1 MTKITI
7 DHFNNLQN
15 MKTTKKYAWVLS
27 LLTAALTLTT
37 ACNGDEEFF
46 PEKHENLTTD
56 TARVVHTAKMRLL
69 GDRAAFTGD
78 DASNSREA
86 RATSSSWKE
95 GDKLYLQFTVGSE
108 RVDGTATYKASTDEW
123 DVQYYGSVT
132 AGEEATCE
140 AYFFEG
146 AASSTLT
153 KVTLTPNTAI
163 YADKAATYLLQ
174 DGTITVTAHLA
185 PLTGRL
191 RFKGESNSTFTT
203 YGFESYTEYDITTNT
218 LSKDSAQVSSTI
230 ASDGYT
236 PYIYGVFANESN
248 KTIYVRGKSTENVLL
263 FSRTLPATA
272 LSQGKSGW
280 LNLPTY
286 TSRSG
291 WKMDITGNIFTVKGI
306 TFSMILVKGGT
317 FTMGATAEQTG
328 AESDESPA
336 HQVTLSDYYIAETEV
351 TQGLWKA
358 VTGYSP
364 TSGGSSWSSSY
375 GIGDNYPAYYI
386 SYEDVQS
393 FITKLNAQTG
403 VTFRMPTEAEWE
415 YAARGGKKSKGYL
428 YSGSNT
434 IGNVAWYTDN
444 SGSKTHPVATKA
456 ANELGLYDMS
466 GNVWEW
472 CSDWYSS
479 SYYSSSPQ
487 NNPTGPSSGSNRVFR
502 GGSWYYYA
510 SSCRVAARYNGS
522 PSRRNSYYLGMR
534 LASSSF

>member
-1 MTKITI
+1 M
-7 DHFNNLQN
+7 
-15 MKTTKKYAWVLS
+15 KYAWALS

-37 ACNGDEEFF
+37 ACNGDEELF

-108 RVDGTATYKASTDEW
+108 HVDGIATYKASTDEW

-174 DGTITVTAHLA
+174 EGTITVTAHLA

-203 YGFESYTEYDITTNT
+203 YGFQTYTEYDITTNT
-218 LSKDSAQVSSTI
+218 LSKDSVQVSSTI

-236 PYIYGVFANESN
+236 PYIYGVFADESN
-248 KTIYVRGKSTENVLL
+248 KTIYVDSKNTEYLL
-263 FSRTLPATA
+263 RFSRTLPATA
-272 LSQGKSGW
+272 LSQGHSGW

-291 WKMDITGNIFTVKGI
+291 WKMDLTERDRIFTVNGVSFK
-306 TFSMILVKGGT
+306 MILVDGGT

-336 HQVTLSDYYIAETEV
+336 HPVTLSDYYIAETEV

-364 TSGGSSWSSSY
+364 TSGGSSWTSSY

-386 SYEDVQS
+386 SYEDVQR
-393 FITKLNAQTG
+393 FITQLNAQTG

-415 YAARGGKKSKGYL
+415 YAARGGNQSKGYL

-434 IGNVAWYTDN
+434 IGNVAWYNGN

-472 CSDWYSS
+472 CSDWYSD

-487 NNPTGPSSGSNRVFR
+487 NNPQGPSSGSYYVVR
-502 GGSWYYYA
+502 GGGWSLNATY
-510 SSCRVAARYNGS
+510 CRVADRLLDT
-522 PSRRNSYYLGMR
+522 PSYRFYDVGVR

>member
-1 MTKITI
+1 
-7 DHFNNLQN
+7 
-15 MKTTKKYAWVLS
+15 MKTAKYAWALS

-78 DASNSREA
+78 DASNSHEA

-108 RVDGTATYKASTDEW
+108 RVDGIATYKASTNEW
-123 DVQYYGSVT
+123 DVEYYGSVT

-174 DGTITVTAHLA
+174 EGTITVTAHLA

-203 YGFESYTEYDITTNT
+203 YGFQTYTEYDITTNT
-218 LSKDSAQVSSTI
+218 LSKDSAQVFSTI

-236 PYIYGVFANESN
+236 PYIYGVFADESN
-248 KTIYVRGKSTENVLL
+248 KTIYVKGISTEGSLL

-291 WKMDITGNIFTVKGI
+291 WKMDFTGNPFTVKGI

-328 AESDESPA
+328 AECDESPA
-336 HQVTLSDYYIAETEV
+336 HTVTLSDYYIAETEV

-364 TSGGSSWSSSY
+364 TLGGSSWDPTY
-375 GIGDNYPAYYI
+375 GIGDNYPAYFI
-386 SYEDVQS
+386 SYEDVQR
-393 FITKLNAQTG
+393 FITQLNALTG

-415 YAARGGKKSKGYL
+415 YAARGGNQSKGYR

-434 IGNVAWYTDN
+434 IGNVAWYYDT
-444 SGSKTHPVATKA
+444 SGGTTHPVGTKA

-466 GNVWEW
+466 GNVQEW
-472 CSDWYSS
+472 CSDWYSE

-487 NNPTGPSSGSNRVFR
+487 NNPKGPSSGSYRIFR
-502 GGSWYYYA
+502 GGSWLDDA
-510 SSCRVAARYNGS
+510 LNCRVARRIDDAPSSRYTN
-522 PSRRNSYYLGMR
+522 LGVR

>member
-1 MTKITI
+1 
-7 DHFNNLQN
+7 
-15 MKTTKKYAWVLS
+15 MKTAKYAWALS

-37 ACNGDEEFF
+37 ACNGDEELF
-46 PEKHENLTTD
+46 PEKPESLTTD

-69 GDRAAFTGD
+69 GDRAAFTGY

-123 DVQYYGSVT
+123 DVEYYGSVT
-132 AGEEATCE
+132 AGKEATCE

-146 AASSTLT
+146 AASATAT

-174 DGTITVTAHLA
+174 DGTITMTAHLA

-203 YGFESYTEYDITTNT
+203 YGFESYTEYNITTNT
-218 LSKDSAQVSSTI
+218 FSKDSALVSSTI

-236 PYIYGVFANESN
+236 PYIYGVFADETN
-248 KTIYVRGKSTENVLL
+248 KTIYVDSKNTEYWLH
-263 FSRTLPATA
+263 FSRILPATA
-272 LSQGKSGW
+272 LSQGYSGW

-291 WKMDITGNIFTVKGI
+291 WKMDLTERDRTFTVNGVSFK
-306 TFSMILVKGGT
+306 MILVDGGT
-317 FTMGATAEQTG
+317 FTMGSTAEQTG
-328 AESDESPA
+328 AESDEKPA

-364 TSGGSSWSSSY
+364 TSGGPSWSSSY
-375 GIGDNYPAYYI
+375 GIGDNYPAYHI

-393 FITKLNAQTG
+393 FITQLNALTG

-415 YAARGGKKSKGYL
+415 NAARGGNQSKGYL

-434 IGNVAWYTDN
+434 IDNVAWYNGT
-444 SGSKTHPVATKA
+444 SGYKTHPVATKA

-472 CSDWYSS
+472 CSDWYSD
-479 SYYSSSPQ
+479 SYYSSSSQ
-487 NNPTGPSSGSNRVFR
+487 NNPQGPSSGFHRVYR
-502 GGSWYYYA
+502 GGSWINFA
-510 SSCRVAARYNGS
+510 TECRVANRKGNTS
-522 PSRRNSYYLGMR
+522 SVRESFLGVR

>member
-1 MTKITI
+1 M
-7 DHFNNLQN
+7 
-15 MKTTKKYAWVLS
+15 KYAWALS

-123 DVQYYGSVT
+123 DVQYYGLVT

-174 DGTITVTAHLA
+174 EGTITLKAHLA

-191 RFKGESNSTFTT
+191 RFKGESDSTFTT
-203 YGFESYTEYDITTNT
+203 YGFQTYTEYDITTNT

-236 PYIYGVFANESN
+236 PYIYGVFADESN
-248 KTIYVRGKSTENVLL
+248 KTIYVDSKNTERWLL

-291 WKMDITGNIFTVKGI
+291 WKMDITEFKKTFTVKGV
-306 TFSMILVKGGT
+306 TFKMILVEGGT

-328 AESDESPA
+328 AESDEKPP
-336 HQVTLSDYYIAETEV
+336 HQVTLSNYYIADTEV
-351 TQGLWKA
+351 TQELWEA

-364 TSGGSSWSSSY
+364 TSWNTIV
-375 GIGDNYPAYYI
+375 GIGYNYPAHGI
-386 SYEDVQS
+386 SYEGVQR
-393 FITKLNAQTG
+393 FITKLNALTG

-415 YAARGGKKSKGYL
+415 YAARGGNQSKGYL

-434 IGNVAWYTDN
+434 LGNVAWYTDN
-444 SGSKTHPVATKA
+444 SEGKTHPVATKA

-472 CSDWYSS
+472 CSDWYIA

-487 NNPTGPSSGSNRVFR
+487 TNPTGPSSGSHRVRR
-502 GGSWYYYA
+502 GGHWSNDA
-510 SSCRVAARYNGS
+510 SLCRVADRNRYS
-522 PSRRNSYYLGMR
+522 PSGRSYTLGVR

>member
-1 MTKITI
+1 
-7 DHFNNLQN
+7 
-15 MKTTKKYAWVLS
+15 MKTAKYAWALG
-27 LLTAALTLTT
+27 LLTAALTMTT
-37 ACNGDEEFF
+37 ACNGDEELF
-46 PEKHENLTTD
+46 PEKHDNLTTD

-69 GDRAAFTGD
+69 GDRTAFTGD
-78 DASNSREA
+78 DAANSREA

-132 AGEEATCE
+132 AGEKATCE

-146 AASSTLT
+146 AASATAT

-174 DGTITVTAHLA
+174 EGTITVTAHLA

-203 YGFESYTEYDITTNT
+203 YGFQTYTEYDITTNT

-236 PYIYGVFANESN
+236 PYIYGVFADESN
-248 KTIYVRGKSTENVLL
+248 KTIYVTGKSTENALR

-291 WKMDITGNIFTVKGI
+291 WKMDITGNIFTVKGV
-306 TFSMILVKGGT
+306 TFKMILVEGGT
-317 FTMGATAEQTG
+317 FTMGATAGQIG
-328 AESDESPA
+328 ATSDESPA
-336 HQVTLSDYYIAETEV
+336 HPVTLSDYYIAETEV

-364 TSGGSSWSSSY
+364 TTGGNSWSSSY

-386 SYEDVQS
+386 SYENVQN
-393 FITKLNAQTG
+393 FITQLNALTG

-415 YAARGGKKSKGYL
+415 YAARGGNQSKGDL
-428 YSGSNT
+428 FSGSSGSNT
-434 IGNVAWYTDN
+434 FGNVAWYGGN
-444 SGSKTHPVATKA
+444 SGNKTHPVATKA
-456 ANELGLYDMS
+456 ANKLGLYDMS

-487 NNPTGPSSGSNRVFR
+487 NNPKGPSSGSSRVNR
-502 GGSWYYYA
+502 GGSWGSGA
-510 SSCRVAARYNGS
+510 MTCRVAN
-522 PSRRNSYYLGMR
+522 RNSYAPSYRGNDLGVR
-534 LASSSF
+534 LAFSSF

>member
-1 MTKITI
+1 M
-7 DHFNNLQN
+7 
-15 MKTTKKYAWVLS
+15 KYAWALS

-37 ACNGDEEFF
+37 ACNGDEELF

-132 AGEEATCE
+132 AGEEATCQ

-174 DGTITVTAHLA
+174 EGTITVKAHLA

-191 RFKGESNSTFTT
+191 RFKGESDSTFTT
-203 YGFESYTEYDITTNT
+203 YGFQTYSEYDITTNT

-236 PYIYGVFANESN
+236 PYIYGVFADESN
-248 KTIYVRGKSTENVLL
+248 KTIYVTGRSTEGLLL

-291 WKMDITGNIFTVKGI
+291 WKMEIAEFKKTFTVKGV
-306 TFSMILVKGGT
+306 TFKMILVEGGT

-328 AESDESPA
+328 AESDEKPP
-336 HQVTLSDYYIAETEV
+336 HQVTLSNYYIADTEV
-351 TQGLWKA
+351 TQELWKV

-364 TSGGSSWSSSY
+364 TSKGYLWDTSK

-393 FITKLNAQTG
+393 FITQLNALTG

-415 YAARGGKKSKGYL
+415 YAARGGNKSKGYL

-434 IGNVAWYTDN
+434 IDNVAWYKNN
-444 SGSKTHPVATKA
+444 SGSKNHPVATKA

-466 GNVWEW
+466 GNVYEW
-472 CSDWYSS
+472 CSDWGNS
-479 SYYSSSPQ
+479 SYYNSSPL
-487 NNPTGPSSGSNRVFR
+487 NNPQGPSSGYDRVRR
-502 GGSWYYYA
+502 GGSWNCIAAY
-510 SSCRVAARYNGS
+510 CRVADRGYSGASYRYDD
-522 PSRRNSYYLGMR
+522 LGVR
-534 LASSSF
+534 LAFSSF

>member
-1 MTKITI
+1 M
-7 DHFNNLQN
+7 
-15 MKTTKKYAWVLS
+15 KYAWALS

-108 RVDGTATYKASTDEW
+108 RVDGIATYKASTNEW
-123 DVQYYGSVT
+123 DVEYYGSVT

-140 AYFFEG
+140 AYFFEE
-146 AASSTLT
+146 AASATAI

-191 RFKGESNSTFTT
+191 RFKGESDSTFTT
-203 YGFESYTEYDITTNT
+203 YGFQTFTEYDITTNT
-218 LSKDSAQVSSTI
+218 LSKGSAQVSSTI

-236 PYIYGVFANESN
+236 PYIYGVFADESN
-248 KTIYVRGKSTENVLL
+248 KTIYVDSKNTEYFLR

-328 AESDESPA
+328 ADSDESPA

-364 TSGGSSWSSSY
+364 TSGGYPWDSTS
-375 GIGDNYPAYYI
+375 GIGDNYPAYFI
-386 SYEDVQS
+386 SYEDVQR
-393 FITKLNAQTG
+393 FITQLNAQTG

-415 YAARGGKKSKGYL
+415 YAARGGNKSKGYL

-434 IGNVAWYTDN
+434 LGNVAWYKNN
-444 SGSKTHPVATKA
+444 SGDETHPVATKA

-472 CSDWYSS
+472 CSDWYSD

-487 NNPTGPSSGSNRVFR
+487 NNPKGPSSGSYRVNR
-502 GGSWYYYA
+502 GGSWNYNATYGRVA
-510 SSCRVAARYNGS
+510 GRNCDTPSCRSSG
-522 PSRRNSYYLGMR
+522 LGVR

>member
-1 MTKITI
+1 
-7 DHFNNLQN
+7 
-15 MKTTKKYAWVLS
+15 MKTAKYAWALG
-27 LLTAALTLTT
+27 LLTAALTMTT
-37 ACNGDEEFF
+37 ACNGDEELF
-46 PEKHENLTTD
+46 PEKHDNLTTD

-108 RVDGTATYKASTDEW
+108 RVDGAATYKASTDEW
-123 DVQYYGSVT
+123 DVEYYGSVT
-132 AGEEATCE
+132 AGEETTCE

-146 AASSTLT
+146 VTSSTAI

-174 DGTITVTAHLA
+174 DGTITVKAHLA
-185 PLTGRL
+185 PLAGRL
-191 RFKGESNSTFTT
+191 RFKGVSNSTFTT
-203 YGFESYTEYDITTNT
+203 YGFQTYSEYDITTNT
-218 LSKDSAQVSSTI
+218 FSKSEARVSSTI

-236 PYIYGVFANESN
+236 PYIYGVFADESN
-248 KTIYVRGKSTENVLL
+248 KTIYVDSKNTERWLL

-291 WKMDITGNIFTVKGI
+291 WKMDITELKKTFTVKGA
-306 TFSMILVKGGT
+306 TFKMILVEGGT

-328 AESDESPA
+328 AIDNEKPA

-351 TQGLWKA
+351 TQELWEA

-364 TSGGSSWSSSY
+364 TSWNTIV
-375 GIGDNYPAYYI
+375 GIGYNYPAHGI
-386 SYEDVQS
+386 SYEGVQR
-393 FITKLNAQTG
+393 FITKLNALTG

-415 YAARGGKKSKGYL
+415 YAARGGNQSKGYL

-434 IGNVAWYTDN
+434 LVDVAWCYRFSND
-444 SGSKTHPVATKA
+444 KTHPVATKA

-466 GNVWEW
+466 GNVREW
-472 CSDWYSS
+472 CSDWYSYD
-479 SYYSSSPQ
+479 YYSSSPQ
-487 NNPTGPSSGSNRVFR
+487 NNPEGPSLGSYRVLR
-502 GGSWYYYA
+502 GGCYQDDDL
-510 SSCRVAARYNGS
+510 CRVAYRKYWPPSDSHFTNGV
-522 PSRRNSYYLGMR
+522 R

>member
-1 MTKITI
+1 M
-7 DHFNNLQN
+7 
-15 MKTTKKYAWVLS
+15 KYAWALS

-132 AGEEATCE
+132 AGEKATCE

-174 DGTITVTAHLA
+174 EGTITVTAHLA

-203 YGFESYTEYDITTNT
+203 YGFQTYTEYDITTNT
-218 LSKDSAQVSSTI
+218 LSKDSAQVPSTI

-236 PYIYGVFANESN
+236 PYIYGVFADESN
-248 KTIYVRGKSTENVLL
+248 KTIYVTGKSTEHALR

-291 WKMDITGNIFTVKGI
+291 WKMNTLEFKKTFTVKGV
-306 TFSMILVKGGT
+306 TFKMILVEGGT

-328 AESDESPA
+328 ANDNEKPA

-351 TQGLWKA
+351 TQRLWTA

-415 YAARGGKKSKGYL
+415 YAARGGNQSKGYL

-434 IGNVAWYTDN
+434 IGNVAWYYGHSN
-444 SGSKTHPVATKA
+444 SMTHPVATKA

-466 GNVWEW
+466 GNVSEW
-472 CSDWYSS
+472 CSDWYGS
-479 SYYSSSPQ
+479 YSSSPQ
-487 NNPTGPSSGSNRVFR
+487 NNPKGPSSGTCRVYR
-502 GGSWYYYA
+502 NGSWA
-510 SSCRVAARYNGS
+510 GNATICRVAKRFDDA
-522 PSRRNSYYLGMR
+522 PSFRMFTLGVR

>member
-1 MTKITI
+1 
-7 DHFNNLQN
+7 
-15 MKTTKKYAWVLS
+15 MKTTKNYAWVLS

-132 AGEEATCE
+132 EGEEATCE

-174 DGTITVTAHLA
+174 EGTITVTAHLA

-191 RFKGESNSTFTT
+191 RFKGESGTPYTT
-203 YGFESYTEYDITTNT
+203 YGFESYSEYDITTNT
-218 LSKDSAQVSSTI
+218 FSKSEARVSSTI

-236 PYIYGVFANESN
+236 PYIYGVFAYESN
-248 KTIYVRGKSTENVLL
+248 KTIYVLGQFTENVLC

-291 WKMDITGNIFTVKGI
+291 WKMDITRNMFIVKGI
-306 TFSMILVKGGT
+306 TFRMIPVKGGT

-328 AESDESPA
+328 AFSDEKPA
-336 HQVTLSDYYIAETEV
+336 HPVTLSDYYIAETEV

-364 TSGGSSWSSSY
+364 TSGGPTWNASD
-375 GIGDNYPAYYI
+375 GIGDNYPADYI

-393 FITKLNAQTG
+393 FITQLNALTG

-415 YAARGGKKSKGYL
+415 YAARGGNQSKGYL

-434 IGNVAWYTDN
+434 IGNVAWYEDN
-444 SGSKTHPVATKA
+444 SGDKTHPVATKA

-466 GNVWEW
+466 GNVREW
-472 CSDWYSS
+472 CSDWYDQ

-487 NNPTGPSSGSNRVFR
+487 NNPKGPSSGSKRVCR
-502 GGSWYYYA
+502 GGSPG
-510 SSCRVAARYNGS
+510 SSVPYCRVASRYNHT
-522 PSRRNSYYLGMR
+522 PSSRYDGLGVR

>member
-1 MTKITI
+1 MRTY
-7 DHFNNLQN
+7 NLLW
-15 MKTTKKYAWVLS
+15 AVA
-27 LLTAALTLTT
+27 LLLAALLFTM
-37 ACNGDEEFF
+37 ACNNDEELF

-69 GDRAAFTGD
+69 GDRTAFTGD

-108 RVDGTATYKASTDEW
+108 RVDGTATYKASTNEW
-123 DVQYYGSVT
+123 DVEYYGSVT

-140 AYFFEG
+140 AYFFEE
-146 AASSTLT
+146 AASATAT

-163 YADKAATYLLQ
+163 YVDKAATYLLQ
-174 DGTITVTAHLA
+174 DGTITMKAHLA
-185 PLTGRL
+185 PVTGRL

-203 YGFESYTEYDITTNT
+203 YGFQTYTEYDITTNT
-218 LSKDSAQVSSTI
+218 FIKGSTQVSSTI

-236 PYIYGVFANESN
+236 PYIYGVFADKLN
-248 KTIYVRGKSTENVLL
+248 KTIYVDSKNTDYLL
-263 FSRTLPATA
+263 RFSRTLPATA

-286 TSRSG
+286 TSLSG

-306 TFSMILVKGGT
+306 TFSMIPVKGGT
-317 FTMGATAEQTG
+317 FTMGTTAEQSG
-328 AESDESPA
+328 AASDENPA

-364 TSGGSSWSSSY
+364 TLEGDLWDTYY
-375 GIGDNYPAYYI
+375 GIGDNYPAYNI
-386 SYEDVQS
+386 SYEDVQR
-393 FITKLNAQTG
+393 FITQLNALTG
-403 VTFRMPTEAEWE
+403 ITFRMPTEAEWE
-415 YAARGGKKSKGYL
+415 YAARGGNQSKGYL

-434 IGNVAWYTDN
+434 IGNVAWYSGN

-472 CSDWYSS
+472 CSDWYSN

-487 NNPTGPSSGSNRVFR
+487 NNPKGPSSGYFRVYR
-502 GGSWYYYA
+502 GGGWDCGA
-510 SSCRVAARYNGS
+510 KGCRVAIRSYNGPDLRIS
-522 PSRRNSYYLGMR
+522 PLGVR

>member
-1 MTKITI
+1 
-7 DHFNNLQN
+7 
-15 MKTTKKYAWVLS
+15 MKTAKYAWALS

-69 GDRAAFTGD
+69 GDRTAFTGD

-95 GDKLYLQFTVGSE
+95 GDKLYLQFTMGSE
-108 RVDGTATYKASTDEW
+108 RVDGIATYKASTNEW
-123 DVQYYGSVT
+123 NVEYYGSVT

-146 AASSTLT
+146 AASATLT

-174 DGTITVTAHLA
+174 EGTITVTAHLA

-218 LSKDSAQVSSTI
+218 LSKGAAQVSSTI

-236 PYIYGVFANESN
+236 PYIYGVFTDESN
-248 KTIYVRGKSTENVLL
+248 KTIYVTGKSTENALR

-291 WKMDITGNIFTVKGI
+291 WKMNILEFKKSFTVKGV
-306 TFSMILVKGGT
+306 TFKMILVEGGT

-328 AESDESPA
+328 AASDESPA

-364 TSGGSSWSSSY
+364 DSEGPTWDSDCGLGNY
-375 GIGDNYPAYYI
+375 YPAYWI
-386 SYEDVQS
+386 CYEDVQS
-393 FITKLNAQTG
+393 FITQLNALTG

-415 YAARGGKKSKGYL
+415 YAARGGNQSKGYR

-434 IGNVAWYTDN
+434 IDNVAWYKGN
-444 SGSKTHPVATKA
+444 SGYKTHLVATKA

-466 GNVWEW
+466 GNVSEW
-472 CSDWYSS
+472 CSDWYGS
-479 SYYSSSPQ
+479 YSSSPQ
-487 NNPTGPSSGSNRVFR
+487 NNPKGPSSGSERVER
-502 GGSWYYYA
+502 GGNWFYDA
-510 SSCRVAARYNGS
+510 THCQAANRQSCRLSVCAAD
-522 PSRRNSYYLGMR
+522 LGVR

>member
-1 MTKITI
+1 
-7 DHFNNLQN
+7 
-15 MKTTKKYAWVLS
+15 MKTAKYAWALG
-27 LLTAALTLTT
+27 LLTAALTMTT
-37 ACNGDEEFF
+37 ACNGDEELF
-46 PEKHENLTTD
+46 PEKPESLTTD

-108 RVDGTATYKASTDEW
+108 RVNGTATYKASTDEW
-123 DVQYYGSVT
+123 DVEYYGSVT

-146 AASSTLT
+146 VTSSTAI

-174 DGTITVTAHLA
+174 DGTITVKAHLA
-185 PLTGRL
+185 PLAGRL

-203 YGFESYTEYDITTNT
+203 YGFQTYSEYDITTNT
-218 LSKDSAQVSSTI
+218 FSKSEARVSSTI

-236 PYIYGVFANESN
+236 PYIYGVFADETN
-248 KTIYVRGKSTENVLL
+248 KTIYVDSKNTERWLL

-291 WKMDITGNIFTVKGI
+291 WKMDITELKKTFTVKGA
-306 TFSMILVKGGT
+306 TFKMILVEGGT

-328 AESDESPA
+328 AINNEKPA

-351 TQGLWKA
+351 TQGLWEA

-364 TSGGSSWSSSY
+364 TSGGSSWNTAG
-375 GIGDNYPAYYI
+375 GIGDNYPAYHI

-393 FITKLNAQTG
+393 FITQLNALTG

-415 YAARGGKKSKGYL
+415 YAARGGNQSKGYL

-434 IGNVAWYTDN
+434 IGNVAWYYGHSN
-444 SGSKTHPVATKA
+444 SMTHPVATKA

-466 GNVWEW
+466 GNVSEW
-472 CSDWYSS
+472 CSDWYSW

-487 NNPTGPSSGSNRVFR
+487 NNPKGPSSGDSRVLR
-502 GGSWYYYA
+502 GGSYQDYA
-510 SSCRVAARYNGS
+510 TYCRVAYRKYS
-522 PSRRNSYYLGMR
+522 PSSYYNITTGVR